1 MFRKFTILTLLTAFI
16 ACQTVMADNVQFGQ
30 SEQSHYLFE
39 EQEITPI
46 NLTNP
51 SAQLNGEW
59 NIIEADGREVRLP
72 RESWAYLFID
82 YDNRVMYGNTGSN
95 SLNTTFTLDGTN
107 FKLQEHDFYLTRK
120 NGGPFQEVE
129 DRIVKGLRESR
140 TIALYKKGD
149 IELMELKKD
158 KNHVSVRLVRHNL
171 DFMNGSWL
179 VESIN
184 GKDVSICQIKLVNDI
199 DLQTVNIVSG
209 SNIINGSIYIDHTE
223 PFGIEYEDLKSTRY
237 QWKYIDTETRLLI
250 SLEEALYC
258 RKLNESE
265 VELYTKELDER
276 GYEIDK
282 SLVVL
287 RKP

>member
-1 MFRKFTILTLLTAFI
+1 MFKRITILTLLTVLI
-16 ACQTVMADNVQFGQ
+16 ACQTVMADNNLTGQ
-30 SEQSHYLFE
+30 SEHYYFGE
-39 EQEITPI
+39 DQITPI

-51 SAQLNGEW
+51 SDQLNGEW
-59 NIIEADGREVRLP
+59 NIIEADGQTVYLP
-72 RESWAYLFID
+72 RETWAYLFFD
-82 YDNRVMYGNTGSN
+82 YDNHVMYGNTGSN
-95 SLNTTFTLDGTN
+95 SINAVFTVDGSNN
-107 FKLQEHDFYLTRK
+107 FKLQEHDFYITNKTDNLYQDAE
-120 NGGPFQEVE
+120 N
-129 DRIVKGLRESR
+129 RILKGLRESR

-149 IELMELKKD
+149 IEFMELKRD
-158 KNHVSVRLVRHNL
+158 KNHVSLKLVRHNL

-184 GKDVSICQIKLVNDI
+184 GKDVSMCQIKLVNDI

-209 SNIINGSIYIDHTE
+209 SNIINGAIYIDHTE

-250 SLEEALYC
+250 SLEETLYC